1 MDRRPQR
8 GPCVAPTLYRFGDC
22 RIDLAARE
30 LRRGGELVVLSP
42 RVFDC
47 LALLIAHSDR
57 AVGRDELVAHVWG
70 KTEVTDTLLGQ
81 TILKARRAVG
91 DSAAEQKAIRTIP
104 RFGYAWVAPLERG
117 GGDEGE
123 HAPSGTGEAVS
134 GAATPIPR
142 DRAPAPR
149 RRIAPLAGFALL
161 VVVAVAGAWLAWRAR
176 DALRSPPSATD
187 AAAVLPIVV
196 SAPTEWSWVRLGV
209 MDAIAARLQ
218 AGGQRVV
225 PGDNVVAI
233 ARGVPDEAVGDVVR
247 DATGARYA
255 IAGTAALNP
264 DGWTVRLELH
274 DGATVLAAE
283 AHDADVLQAG
293 HRGADRLLQ
302 LLGRSPPP
310 ASAGPWPELQLL
322 QRAES
327 ALLTNDLEGARRL
340 LQSAPAALRDS
351 PELRL
356 QLAKLDFRSGA
367 FDAANQR
374 LFALLARSAAEVDPL
389 MRAKVLNGIG
399 HVAMRQGRVDA
410 AVDAYAEAATL
421 LEDQADPREL
431 GHAWMGRGIAAQA
444 QDRYDDAS
452 AGFAR
457 ARVAFELASDGLALA
472 RVEANEGLMDA
483 ARDRHAASASALERA
498 ARRFEQF
505 GALNEL
511 AMTSS
516 ALVGV
521 HLTLLDPASAL
532 DASERAWTIRE
543 RLVDAG
549 IRHALAINRALALDA
564 NGRVREATALLEA
577 VAREADPAPKPSVLA
592 VARTGLA
599 RVLLDAGRPQ
609 PAMELALMAID
620 VPDAKAE
627 IRDRLASWL
636 VLIRALRAAGH
647 EREAAER
654 TAELVDWAGA
664 REQAVASVHAR
675 LAMAELRLAERRED
689 DASREYR
696 AAMEQAIRGGVP
708 RDIAMVAASYG
719 LHLLEQGDIGQASSV
734 IGHTTRWAGR
744 DYGCALLQ
752 LRLHAALGERQAWAR
767 SLANVRRL
775 AGERVVPTDLGE
787 PRDTPRG
794 ARQAAP

>member
-1 MDRRPQR
+1 MGRRPQR

-104 RFGYAWVAPLERG
+104 RFGYAWVAPPERG
-117 GGDEGE
+117 DDDDAR
-123 HAPSGTGEAVS
+123 APPGTAQ
-134 GAATPIPR
+134 ATPAAAASTPHGHASAAHRRVPPR
-142 DRAPAPR
+142 AW
-149 RRIAPLAGFALL
+149 LALL
-161 VVVAVAGAWLAWRAR
+161 VLFAACGAWLAWRMR
-176 DALRSPPSATD
+176 DVPANVPLAAD

-196 SAPTEWSWVRLGV
+196 SAPAEWSWVRLGV
-209 MDAIAARLQ
+209 MDAIATRLQ

-233 ARGVPDEAVGDVVR
+233 ARDVADEGVDDVVR
-247 DATGARYA
+247 GATGARYTV
-255 IAGTAALNP
+255 AGTAALNP
-264 DGWTVRLELH
+264 DGWTVRLELR
-274 DGATVLAAE
+274 DGATVFAAE

-302 LLGRSPPP
+302 RLGRTPPP
-310 ASAGPWPELQLL
+310 DPVAPWPQLQLL
-322 QRAES
+322 QRSEA
-327 ALLTNDLEGARRL
+327 ALLTNDLDGARRL
-340 LQSAPAALRDS
+340 LQSAPPALRES

-367 FDAANQR
+367 FDAASQR
-374 LFALLARSAAEVDPL
+374 LHALLAQSPAEADSL

-410 AVDAYAEAATL
+410 AVNAYAEAARL
-421 LEDQADPREL
+421 LEDRDDPREL
-431 GHAWMGRGIAAQA
+431 GHAWMGLGIAAQA
-444 QDRYDDAS
+444 QARYDDAA

-457 ARVAFELASDGLALA
+457 ARIAFELASDGLALT
-472 RVEANEGLMDA
+472 RVDANEGLMDA
-483 ARDRHAASASALERA
+483 ARDRPAVAVTTLDRA

-516 ALVGV
+516 ALVRA
-521 HLTLLDPASAL
+521 HLALLDPPSAL
-532 DASERAWTIRE
+532 AASERAWALRE
-543 RLVDAG
+543 RLADAG

-564 NGRVREATALLEA
+564 NGRVREATALLES
-577 VAREADPAPKPSVLA
+577 VVRTADPVAKASVLA
-592 VARTGLA
+592 AARGELA
-599 RVLLDAGRPQ
+599 RVLFDAGESRE
-609 PAMELALMAID
+609 AMALARTALDSPTAD
-620 VPDAKAE
+620 LDLRE
-627 IRDRLASWL
+627 RLTAWL
-636 VLIRALRAAGH
+636 VAIRALRASGH
-647 EREAAER
+647 ARDAAAR
-654 TAELVDWAGA
+654 TTELADWAGA
-664 REQAVASVHAR
+664 REPSVAATHAR
-675 LAMAELRLAERRED
+675 LAVAEQRAAEQREEE
-689 DASREYR
+689 ASREYR
-696 AAMEQAIRGGVP
+696 AALEQAIRGGVP
-708 RDIAMVAASYG
+708 RDIAMIAASYG
-719 LHLLEQGDIGQASSV
+719 VHLLGQGDLRQASAV
-734 IGHTTRWAGR
+734 IGHTARWAGQ

-752 LRLHAALGERQAWAR
+752 LRLHAALGKRQAWAR
-767 SLANVRRL
+767 SLANARRL
-775 AGERVVPTDLGE
+775 AGERALPAGLDMPPEARHG
-787 PRDTPRG
+787 G
-794 ARQAAP
+794 RQAAP